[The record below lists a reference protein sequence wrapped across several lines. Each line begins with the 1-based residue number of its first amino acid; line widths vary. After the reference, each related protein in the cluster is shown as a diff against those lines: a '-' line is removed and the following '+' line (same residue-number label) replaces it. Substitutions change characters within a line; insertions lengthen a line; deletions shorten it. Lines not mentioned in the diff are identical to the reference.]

1 MRISDE
7 GSVSLEPD
15 MADADLESGGHTI
28 AFLEGCDL
36 VVVSPGVRPDNPILA
51 TLHRRGTPVMSEL
64 EIAYQIHARSAK
76 IPLIGVTGTTGKRS
90 TVELLQRLFQLCD
103 KPLIIGG
110 NRGKPFSELLLNDP
124 PTHPIAL
131 AVSSFQLESV
141 VHFRP
146 NIAILLNIDKEHLDR
161 HLSVAEYARI
171 KSRIFMNQ
179 RPDDILILPYDD
191 KRLRPLARKHQ
202 GRTFFV
208 SSRESIGL
216 EPSVPRTGRG
226 DRRHRFLR

>member
-1 MRISDE
+1 
-7 GSVSLEPD
+7 
-15 MADADLESGGHTI
+15 
-28 AFLEGCDL
+28 
-36 VVVSPGVRPDNPILA
+36 
-51 TLHRRGTPVMSEL
+51 MSEL
-64 EIAYQIHARSAK
+64 EIAYQIHAQSTK
-76 IPLIGVTGTTGKRS
+76 VPLIGVTGTTGKRS

-110 NRGKPFSELLLNDP
+110 NRGKPFSELLLGQP

-131 AVSSFQLESV
+131 AVSSFQLEST

-161 HLSVAEYARI
+161 HLSLAEYARI

-191 KRLRPLARKHQ
+191 HRLRSLARKHQ

-208 SSRESIGL
+208 SSRESID
-216 EPSVPRTGRG
+216 RG
-226 DRRHRFLR
+226 AWFKNGSLFLRINGVRETVGPVESPYAENLLSAVLAARLYGFSAEQIARALIKLRSNADTL